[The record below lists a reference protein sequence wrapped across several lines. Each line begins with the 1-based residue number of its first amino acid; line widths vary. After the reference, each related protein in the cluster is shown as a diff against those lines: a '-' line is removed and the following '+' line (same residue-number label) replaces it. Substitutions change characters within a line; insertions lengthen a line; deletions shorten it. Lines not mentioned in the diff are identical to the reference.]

1 LYFSDFELCTFHTFE
16 LFTFQTFELCNFQTF
31 KPCTFQT
38 FELCT
43 FQTFENLEEGRVEM
57 IRDLI
62 WKSTNIDSQA
72 CVDHDQVNNK
82 VMIF

>member
-1 LYFSDFELCTFHTFE
+1 MYSFKTLYFSDFWNLYFSDFEL
-16 LFTFQTFELCNFQTF
+16 
-31 KPCTFQT
+31 CTFQT

-82 VMIF
+82 VMIFWAVWSCSNKP

>member
-1 LYFSDFELCTFHTFE
+1 
-16 LFTFQTFELCNFQTF
+16 
-31 KPCTFQT
+31 
-38 FELCT
+38 
-43 FQTFENLEEGRVEM
+43 M

-82 VMIF
+82 VMIV